1 MLVNMIIQPIYQV
14 TTRWMYVG
22 MWWNKAFCWQNI
34 RPGSH
39 SVVMDWHS
47 IQFYVHINAI
57 GWIYEGNI
65 SKQHQH
71 PKIAQ
76 TVYQC
81 QWEMEGCEVNN
92 TTINGGAGGYNRLLR
107 GHLTQ
112 STSILCLRRMGNTQH
127 NTHITIVGIICKY
140 TYENRGYIIHIAQGY
155 HHRIFRWKLLL
166 RMTHS
171 GMSYSMWYLGEN
183 HYKL

>member
-1 MLVNMIIQPIYQV
+1 MWVCDGIKLSVGRTFDPVVFLWLWIDTLYSSMFTSMQLVGYMKV
-14 TTRWMYVG
+14 
-22 MWWNKAFCWQNI
+22 
-34 RPGSH
+34 
-39 SVVMDWHS
+39 
-47 IQFYVHINAI
+47 
-57 GWIYEGNI
+57 I

-76 TVYQC
+76 TVYPT

-140 TYENRGYIIHIAQGY
+140 ENRGYIIHIA
-155 HHRIFRWKLLL
+155 L
-166 RMTHS
+166 RGTINGFFS
-171 GMSYSMWYLGEN
+171 VDAA
-183 HYKL
+183 